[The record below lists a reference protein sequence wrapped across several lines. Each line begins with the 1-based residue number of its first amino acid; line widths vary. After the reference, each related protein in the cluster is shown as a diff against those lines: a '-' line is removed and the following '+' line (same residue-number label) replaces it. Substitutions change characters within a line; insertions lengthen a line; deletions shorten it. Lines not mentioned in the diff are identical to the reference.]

1 MAPEGKTMTLKYKTL
16 LHYALFPNPI
26 DNLEN
31 DIYYLET
38 GEYFGNEPEAID
50 DKIKHLKNCSN
61 KAKLLNSILKDLKGK
76 LKEYQ

>member
-16 LHYALFPNPI
+16 LQYALFPNPI

-50 DKIKHLKNCSN
+50 DKIKPLKNCSN
-61 KAKLLNSILKDLKGK
+61 EAKLLNSILKDLKCK
-76 LKEYQ
+76 LAEY